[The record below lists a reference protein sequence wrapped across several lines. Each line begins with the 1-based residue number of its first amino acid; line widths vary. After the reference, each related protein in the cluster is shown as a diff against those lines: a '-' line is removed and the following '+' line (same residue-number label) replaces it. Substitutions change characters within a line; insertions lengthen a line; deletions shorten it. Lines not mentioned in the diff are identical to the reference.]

1 MKKNSDRKGWSIF
14 LSIMI
19 VLFTIILFFNA
30 FFLAKEIKRDVTYDN
45 RSYGLS
51 VLDDYYN
58 NGEYYQVYLLTMQNK
73 YVEEE
78 PYIDVSEYAA
88 FGRFYHA
95 YLMAK
100 AYPDNTEY
108 RKQMEIEKNNI
119 TWKKILSTVTI
130 LENDLKK

>member
-1 MKKNSDRKGWSIF
+1 MKKNSNKKGWSIF

-30 FFLAKEIKRDVTYDN
+30 LFLAKEVKRDLTYDN

-58 NGEYYQVYLLTMQNK
+58 NGEYYQVYLLTTTNK
-73 YVEEE
+73 YVDEK
-78 PYIDVSEYAA
+78 PYVDVSEYEA

-95 YLMAK
+95 YMMAK
-100 AYPDNTEY
+100 AYPDKVEY
-108 RKQMEIEKNNI
+108 REQMENEKKNI
-119 TWKKILSTVTI
+119 TWKKLLSTVNI

>member
-1 MKKNSDRKGWSIF
+1 MKKNSNKKGWSIF

-30 FFLAKEIKRDVTYDN
+30 LFLAKEVKRDLTYDN

-58 NGEYYQVYLLTMQNK
+58 NGEYYQVYLLTTTNK
-73 YVEEE
+73 YVDEK
-78 PYIDVSEYAA
+78 PYVDVSEYEA
-88 FGRFYHA
+88 FGRFYQA
-95 YLMAK
+95 YMMAK
-100 AYPDNTEY
+100 TYPDKVEY
-108 RKQMEIEKNNI
+108 REQMENEKKNI
-119 TWKKILSTVTI
+119 TWKKLLSTVNI

>member
-1 MKKNSDRKGWSIF
+1 MKKNSNKKGWSIF

-30 FFLAKEIKRDVTYDN
+30 LFLAKEVKRDLTYDN

-58 NGEYYQVYLLTMQNK
+58 NGEYYQVYLLTMTNK
-73 YVEEE
+73 YVDEK
-78 PYIDVSEYAA
+78 PYVDVSEYEA

-95 YLMAK
+95 YMMAK
-100 AYPDNTEY
+100 TYPDKVEY
-108 RKQMEIEKNNI
+108 REQMENEKKNI
-119 TWKKILSTVTI
+119 TWKKLLSTVNI